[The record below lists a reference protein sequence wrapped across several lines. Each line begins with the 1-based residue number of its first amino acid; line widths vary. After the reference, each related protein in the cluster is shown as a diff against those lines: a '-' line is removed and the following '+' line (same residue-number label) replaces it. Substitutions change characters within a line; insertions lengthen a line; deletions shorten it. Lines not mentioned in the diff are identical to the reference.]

1 MPAKLTVIRASVQE
15 GGSPILSGRI
25 LTADETPLVQGD
37 IASNTVSLNVYDV
50 SPGGEGRRAATAIF
64 TKTDIS
70 TTAGGPGGVACI
82 NSSTTYVTTYWNGKD
97 GTGYN
102 FAYRLIYDTSGATG
116 PYLRGGHTYRCEFS
130 ASAGSTFG
138 TVQWHFILHVEP
150 LLSV

>member
-1 MPAKLTVIRASVQE
+1 MPAKLTVIRAHVQE
-15 GGSPILSGRI
+15 GGSPILTGRV
-25 LTADETPLVQGD
+25 LTADETPLQQGD
-37 IASNTVSLNVYDV
+37 ISSNTIALSVYDV
-50 SPGGEGRRAATAIF
+50 SSGGEGRRGATAIF

-70 TTAGGPGGVACI
+70 TTAGGPGAVASI
-82 NSSTTYVTTYWNGKD
+82 SDTYATTYWNGRD

-138 TVQWHFILHVEP
+138 TVQWHFILYVEP
-150 LLSV
+150 LISV